1 MSHENFLEHMNVEIP
16 LILGATPSG
25 GVLLLTMSRIH
36 AQTFFF
42 KTLSQ
47 SSTDDTKYV
56 LFVQQLAQ
64 VIDTSIETALVKM
77 CVAFEKSN
85 DFVTAHR
92 ALLLLIQGISSIS
105 SGPVLVSFD

>member
-25 GVLLLTMSRIH
+25 GVLLLIH